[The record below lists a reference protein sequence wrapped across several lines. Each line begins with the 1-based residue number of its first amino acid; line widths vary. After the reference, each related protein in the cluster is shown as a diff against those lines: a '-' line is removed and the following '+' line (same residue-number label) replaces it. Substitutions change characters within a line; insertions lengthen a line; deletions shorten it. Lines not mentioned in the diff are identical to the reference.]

1 MNRESEKNP
10 RKMEESL
17 NLEKGEL
24 YGKSKI
30 KPNGNSTASDNNNNK
45 VLTLHCY
52 FYLVVK
58 KLPNMLKKCTG

>member
-24 YGKSKI
+24 YGKSNFLQVKN
-30 KPNGNSTASDNNNNK
+30 KAKRKFNSK
-45 VLTLHCY
+45 
-52 FYLVVK
+52 
-58 KLPNMLKKCTG
+58 